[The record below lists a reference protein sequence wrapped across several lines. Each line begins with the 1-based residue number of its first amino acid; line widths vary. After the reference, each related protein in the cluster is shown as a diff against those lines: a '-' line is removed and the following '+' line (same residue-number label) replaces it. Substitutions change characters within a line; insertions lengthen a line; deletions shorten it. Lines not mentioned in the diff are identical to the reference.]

1 MAVTS
6 SQQPVTSEPAPNCGP
21 QPIDHGASVDWQQ
34 IGPRLTEPFCAP
46 KWRVQRTSKE
56 RVQGKYP
63 EGTRGL
69 LVAYIDA
76 RQVFS
81 RLDELFGPDGWQ
93 TSYRVLDAASGA
105 IECTLTVGG
114 ISKSDVGYPNR
125 SGGEEPLKAAYSDA
139 TKRAA
144 VQWGIGRWL
153 YELPSRWSEID
164 ERGRPVDGGGRP
176 PGLAARTGVTKT
188 RDRRPVASGQSPAAS
203 GQKPVVSDQNR
214 RPTPEHKPPGNGN
227 GNGEA
232 TPKQRAFIERLCA
245 AKGEDV
251 TAYPA
256 HSKQEASES
265 IKRLMALAQ
274 PRPVAGAAP
283 AAAA

>member
-1 MAVTS
+1 MTS
-6 SQQPVTSEPAPNCGP
+6 SQQPATGGQ
-21 QPIDHGASVDWQQ
+21 QPGASVDWPQ
-34 IGPRLTEPFCAP
+34 IGPQLTEPFCTP

-69 LVAYIDA
+69 VVAYIDA

-105 IECTLTVGG
+105 IECTLTIAG

-125 SGGEEPLKAAYSDA
+125 SGDEEPLKAAYSDA

-153 YELPSRWSEID
+153 YELPSRWSALD
-164 ERGRPVDGGGRP
+164 ERGRPVDGE
-176 PGLAARTGVTKT
+176 
-188 RDRRPVASGQSPAAS
+188 RRPVASGQ
-203 GQKPVVSDQNR
+203 QPVAGEQNR
-214 RPTPEHKPPGNGN
+214 RSAMEQKPPPNGNGS

-245 AKGEDV
+245 AKGED
-251 TAYPA
+251 AAAWPA

-265 IKRLMALAQ
+265 IKRLMALPE
-274 PRPVAGAAP
+274 PRT
-283 AAAA
+283 AAAAA

>member
-1 MAVTS
+1 MVTTNDRQAVTGETVS
-6 SQQPVTSEPAPNCGP
+6 SQPEPGSA
-21 QPIDHGASVDWQQ
+21 DHRPSVDWQQ
-34 IGPRLTEPFCAP
+34 IGPRLIEPFCTP

-69 LVAYIDA
+69 VVAYIDA

-93 TSYRVLDAASGA
+93 TGYRVLDTASGA
-105 IECTLTVGG
+105 LECTLTVGG

-125 SGGEEPLKAAYSDA
+125 SGDEEPLKAAYSDA

-153 YELPSRWSEID
+153 YDEEAQWVGID
-164 ERGRPVDGGGRP
+164 QQGRVVNER
-176 PGLAARTGVTKT
+176 K
-188 RDRRPVASGQSPAAS
+188 PVAGGQKPAAS
-203 GQKPVVSDQNR
+203 EQNR
-214 RPTPEHKPPGNGN
+214 RPPTEHRPPATEHQPPTN

-245 AKGEDV
+245 AKGE
-251 TAYPA
+251 TP
-256 HSKQEASES
+256 
-265 IKRLMALAQ
+265 L
-274 PRPVAGAAP
+274 PGRPTRNRRPPSPSSA
-283 AAAA
+283 

>member
-1 MAVTS
+1 MTS
-6 SQQPVTSEPAPNCGP
+6 NQQPAPGG
-21 QPIDHGASVDWQQ
+21 QQSGSSVDWQQ
-34 IGPRLTEPFCAP
+34 IGPRLTEPFCTP

-69 LVAYIDA
+69 VVAYIDA

-93 TSYRVLDAASGA
+93 TGYRVLDAASGA
-105 IECTLTVGG
+105 IECTLTIAG

-125 SGGEEPLKAAYSDA
+125 SGSEEPLKAAYSDA

-153 YELPSRWSEID
+153 YELPSRWSALD
-164 ERGRPVDGGGRP
+164 ERGQPIDGE
-176 PGLAARTGVTKT
+176 
-188 RDRRPVASGQSPAAS
+188 RRPVATGQQPVAS
-203 GQKPVVSDQNR
+203 VQNR
-214 RPTPEHKPPGNGN
+214 PPATEQKSPPNGN
-227 GNGEA
+227 GSVNGEA

-245 AKGEDV
+245 AKGED
-251 TAYPA
+251 AAAWPA

-265 IKRLMALAQ
+265 IKKLMALPD
-274 PRPVAGAAP
+274 PRT
-283 AAAA
+283 AAAAA

>member
-1 MAVTS
+1 MATTSDRPSVT
-6 SQQPVTSEPAPNCGP
+6 VEPAPNHGP
-21 QPIDHGASVDWQQ
+21 QPVDHAASVDWQQ
-34 IGPRLTEPFCAP
+34 LGPQLTEPFCTP

-56 RVQGKYP
+56 PVQGKYP
-63 EGTRGL
+63 DGTRGL

-76 RQVFS
+76 RQVFG
-81 RLDELFGPDGWQ
+81 RLDELFGPVGWQ
-93 TSYRVLDAASGA
+93 TDYRVLDAARGA
-105 IECTLTVGG
+105 VECTLTIGG

-125 SGGEEPLKAAYSDA
+125 SDDEEPLKAAYSDA

-153 YELPSRWSEID
+153 YALPTRWSELD

-176 PGLAARTGVTKT
+176 VTKT
-188 RDRRPVASGQSPAAS
+188 REQRPVASGRKPLAS
-203 GQKPVVSDQNR
+203 EQNR
-214 RPTPEHKPPGNGN
+214 PPATEHQPPTNDNGA
-227 GNGEA
+227 A

-251 TAYPA
+251 AAYPA

-265 IKRLMALAQ
+265 IKRLMALAE
-274 PRPVAGAAP
+274 PRATAA
-283 AAAA
+283 

>member
-1 MAVTS
+1 MVVTS
-6 SQQPVTSEPAPNCGP
+6 DRHAVTSEPAPNHDP
-21 QPIDHGASVDWQQ
+21 QPIDHRSSVDWPQ
-34 IGPRLTEPFCAP
+34 IGPRLTEPFCTP

-69 LVAYIDA
+69 VVAYIDA

-93 TSYRVLDAASGA
+93 TGYRVLDAASGA
-105 IECTLTVGG
+105 IECTLTIAG

-153 YELPSRWSEID
+153 YDEEAQWVAID
-164 ERGRPVDGGGRP
+164 QQGRVVGERNPIAG
-176 PGLAARTGVTKT
+176 
-188 RDRRPVASGQSPAAS
+188 
-203 GQKPVVSDQNR
+203 GQKPAAGTR
-214 RPTPEHKPPGNGN
+214 RPATADRQPVSGEQHRPTATEHKPPTNNGNGN

-245 AKGEDV
+245 ARGEDV
-251 TAYPA
+251 AAWPA

-265 IKRLMALAQ
+265 IKRLMALPEQ
-274 PRPVAGAAP
+274 P
-283 AAAA
+283 AAAAAA

>member
-1 MAVTS
+1 MTTNEQPMTGG
-6 SQQPVTSEPAPNCGP
+6 QQSES
-21 QPIDHGASVDWQQ
+21 SVDWQQ
-34 IGPRLTEPFCAP
+34 IGPRLTEPFYTP

-69 LVAYIDA
+69 VVAYIDA

-93 TSYRVLDAASGA
+93 TGYRVLDADSGA
-105 IECTLTVGG
+105 IECTLTIAG

-153 YELPSRWSEID
+153 YELPSRWSVHD
-164 ERGRPVDGGGRP
+164 ERGRPVDGE
-176 PGLAARTGVTKT
+176 
-188 RDRRPVASGQSPAAS
+188 RRPVASGPQPIA
-203 GQKPVVSDQNR
+203 GEQNR
-214 RPTPEHKPPGNGN
+214 RTITEQKPPPNGN
-227 GNGEA
+227 SSGNDEA

-245 AKGEDV
+245 AKGEN
-251 TAYPA
+251 AAAWPA

-265 IKRLMALAQ
+265 IKKLMAL
-274 PRPVAGAAP
+274 PDPH
-283 AAAA
+283 AAAAAA

>member
-1 MAVTS
+1 MT
-6 SQQPVTSEPAPNCGP
+6 TSEQPMTSGQGPAS
-21 QPIDHGASVDWQQ
+21 SVDWQQ
-34 IGPRLTEPFCAP
+34 IGPRLTEPFCTP

-69 LVAYIDA
+69 VVAYIDA

-93 TSYRVLDAASGA
+93 TGYRVLDAASGA
-105 IECTLTVGG
+105 IECTLTIAG

-153 YELPSRWSEID
+153 YELPSRWSALD
-164 ERGRPVDGGGRP
+164 ERGRPVDGE
-176 PGLAARTGVTKT
+176 
-188 RDRRPVASGQSPAAS
+188 RRPVASGQ
-203 GQKPVVSDQNR
+203 QPVAGEQNR
-214 RPTPEHKPPGNGN
+214 RSAMEQKPPPNGNGS

-245 AKGEDV
+245 AKGED
-251 TAYPA
+251 AAAWPA

-265 IKRLMALAQ
+265 IKRLMALPE
-274 PRPVAGAAP
+274 PRT
-283 AAAA
+283 AAAAA

>member
-1 MAVTS
+1 MVTTSDRPAVTG
-6 SQQPVTSEPAPNCGP
+6 EPAPDHGP
-21 QPIDHGASVDWQQ
+21 RPIDHSASVDWQQ
-34 IGPRLTEPFCAP
+34 IGPQLTAPFCTP

-63 EGTRGL
+63 DGTRGL
-69 LVAYIDA
+69 VVAYIDA

-93 TSYRVLDAASGA
+93 TGYRVLDAASGA

-153 YELPSRWSEID
+153 YEEEAQWIGID
-164 ERGRPVDGGGRP
+164 QQGRVVNERQ
-176 PGLAARTGVTKT
+176 
-188 RDRRPVASGQSPAAS
+188 PVANGQPVSNGRKPAAS
-203 GQKPVVSDQNR
+203 AQNR
-214 RPTPEHKPPGNGN
+214 QPTTEHRPTATEHKPPTNNGN

-245 AKGEDV
+245 ARGED
-251 TAYPA
+251 AAAWPA

-265 IKRLMALAQ
+265 IKRLMALPEQ
-274 PRPVAGAAP
+274 P
-283 AAAA
+283 AAAAAA

>member
-1 MAVTS
+1 MVTTNDRQAVTGETVS
-6 SQQPVTSEPAPNCGP
+6 SQPEPGSA
-21 QPIDHGASVDWQQ
+21 DHRPSVDWQQ
-34 IGPRLTEPFCAP
+34 IGPRLIEPFCTP

-69 LVAYIDA
+69 VVAYIDA

-93 TSYRVLDAASGA
+93 TGYRVLDAASGA

-125 SGGEEPLKAAYSDA
+125 SGDEEPLKAAYSDA

-153 YELPSRWSEID
+153 YDEEAQWVGID
-164 ERGRPVDGGGRP
+164 QQGRVVNER
-176 PGLAARTGVTKT
+176 K
-188 RDRRPVASGQSPAAS
+188 PVAGGQKPAAS
-203 GQKPVVSDQNR
+203 EQNR
-214 RPTPEHKPPGNGN
+214 QPPTEHRPPATDHQPPTN

-245 AKGEDV
+245 AKGEDLAAWP
-251 TAYPA
+251 AY
-256 HSKQEASES
+256 SKQEASES
-265 IKRLMALAQ
+265 IKRLMALPE
-274 PRPVAGAAP
+274 PR
-283 AAAA
+283 AAAAAAV

>member
-1 MAVTS
+1 MVTTIDRQAVTGETVS
-6 SQQPVTSEPAPNCGP
+6 SQPEPGSA
-21 QPIDHGASVDWQQ
+21 DHRPSVDWQQ
-34 IGPRLTEPFCAP
+34 IGPRLIEPFCTP

-69 LVAYIDA
+69 VVAYIDA

-93 TSYRVLDAASGA
+93 TGYRVLDTASGA

-125 SGGEEPLKAAYSDA
+125 SGDEEPLKAAYSDA

-153 YELPSRWSEID
+153 YDEEAQWVGID
-164 ERGRPVDGGGRP
+164 QQGRMVGERNPI
-176 PGLAARTGVTKT
+176 
-188 RDRRPVASGQSPAAS
+188 AS
-203 GQKPVVSDQNR
+203 GQKPAAGTR
-214 RPTPEHKPPGNGN
+214 RPATADRQPVSGEQHRPTATEHKPPTNNGN

-245 AKGEDV
+245 ARGED
-251 TAYPA
+251 AAAWPA

-265 IKRLMALAQ
+265 IKRLMALPEQ
-274 PRPVAGAAP
+274 P
-283 AAAA
+283 AAAAAA

>member
-1 MAVTS
+1 MTS
-6 SQQPVTSEPAPNCGP
+6 NRQTATGGEQSGS
-21 QPIDHGASVDWQQ
+21 SVDWQQ
-34 IGPRLTEPFCAP
+34 IGPRLTEPFCTP

-56 RVQGKYP
+56 RVQDKYP

-69 LVAYIDA
+69 VVAYIDA

-93 TSYRVLDAASGA
+93 TGYRVLDAASGA
-105 IECTLTVGG
+105 IECTLTIAG

-153 YELPSRWSEID
+153 YELPSRWSVLD
-164 ERGRPVDGGGRP
+164 ERGRPVDGE
-176 PGLAARTGVTKT
+176 
-188 RDRRPVASGQSPAAS
+188 RRPVASGQQSAPGEQN
-203 GQKPVVSDQNR
+203 GQ
-214 RPTPEHKPPGNGN
+214 RPTEYRPPATEHRPPPNGSGSGND
-227 GNGEA
+227 EA

-245 AKGEDV
+245 AKGED
-251 TAYPA
+251 AAAWPA

-265 IKRLMALAQ
+265 IKKLMALPD
-274 PRPVAGAAP
+274 PRT
-283 AAAA
+283 AAAAA

>member
-1 MAVTS
+1 MVATSDRPAVTS
-6 SQQPVTSEPAPNCGP
+6 DPAPNHGP
-21 QPIDHGASVDWQQ
+21 QPIDHRASVDWPQ
-34 IGPRLTEPFCAP
+34 IGPQLTEPFCTP

-69 LVAYIDA
+69 VVAYIDA

-81 RLDELFGPDGWQ
+81 RLDELLGPDGWQ
-93 TSYRVLDAASGA
+93 TGYRVLDAASGA
-105 IECTLTVGG
+105 IECTLTIAG

-125 SGGEEPLKAAYSDA
+125 SGDEEPLKAAYSDA

-153 YELPSRWSEID
+153 YEEEAQWVGID
-164 ERGRPVDGGGRP
+164 QQGRVVGER
-176 PGLAARTGVTKT
+176 K
-188 RDRRPVASGQSPAAS
+188 PVANVQPVAGSRKPAAS
-203 GQKPVVSDQNR
+203 EQNR
-214 RPTPEHKPPGNGN
+214 RPVTEHRPPATEHQPPAN

-251 TAYPA
+251 AAWPT

-265 IKRLMALAQ
+265 IKKLMALPD
-274 PRPVAGAAP
+274 PR
-283 AAAA
+283 AAAAAA

>member
-1 MAVTS
+1 MTTNEQPTTGG
-6 SQQPVTSEPAPNCGP
+6 QQSGP
-21 QPIDHGASVDWQQ
+21 RVDWQQ
-34 IGPRLTEPFCAP
+34 IGPRLTEPFCTP

-69 LVAYIDA
+69 VVAYIDA

-93 TSYRVLDAASGA
+93 TGYRVLDADSGA
-105 IECTLTVGG
+105 IECTLTIAG

-153 YELPSRWSEID
+153 YELPSRWSVLD
-164 ERGRPVDGGGRP
+164 ERGRPVDGE
-176 PGLAARTGVTKT
+176 
-188 RDRRPVASGQSPAAS
+188 RRPVASGQQPAP
-203 GQKPVVSDQNR
+203 GELDNRLRNTGR
-214 RPTPEHKPPGNGN
+214 RPPSTSHRPTATAAATTKPPPSSGPSSSGCVR
-227 GNGEA
+227 
-232 TPKQRAFIERLCA
+232 PK
-245 AKGEDV
+245 AK
-251 TAYPA
+251 T
-256 HSKQEASES
+256 
-265 IKRLMALAQ
+265 
-274 PRPVAGAAP
+274 PRPGRP
-283 AAAA
+283 TRNRKPPSPSRS

>member
-1 MAVTS
+1 MVTTNDRQAVTGETVS
-6 SQQPVTSEPAPNCGP
+6 SQPEPGSA
-21 QPIDHGASVDWQQ
+21 DHRPSVDWQQ
-34 IGPRLTEPFCAP
+34 IGPRLIEPFCTP

-69 LVAYIDA
+69 VVAYIDA

-93 TSYRVLDAASGA
+93 TGYRVLDTASGA
-105 IECTLTVGG
+105 LECTLTVGG

-125 SGGEEPLKAAYSDA
+125 SGDEEPLKAAYSDA

-153 YELPSRWSEID
+153 YDEEAQWVGID
-164 ERGRPVDGGGRP
+164 QQGRVVNER
-176 PGLAARTGVTKT
+176 K
-188 RDRRPVASGQSPAAS
+188 PVAGGQKPAAS
-203 GQKPVVSDQNR
+203 EQNR
-214 RPTPEHKPPGNGN
+214 QPPTEHRPPATDHQPPTN

-245 AKGEDV
+245 AKGED
-251 TAYPA
+251 ASAWPA

-265 IKRLMALAQ
+265 IKRLMALPE
-274 PRPVAGAAP
+274 PR
-283 AAAA
+283 AAAAAAA